1 MPSVS
6 EAELPNPLEADI
18 LQNGKGNVGG
28 LGAWLCETYNESFE
42 GLLSCTHALP
52 LSFSQLSLQVSHDPL

>member
-1 MPSVS
+1 MLSVS
-6 EAELPNPLEADI
+6 EAEFPNPLEADM

-28 LGAWLCETYNESFE
+28 LGAWLCETYKEGFE

-52 LSFSQLSLQVSHDPL
+52 LSFSTTITTGKP

>member
-6 EAELPNPLEADI
+6 EIPNRLEADM
-18 LQNGKGNVGG
+18 LQNGKGNAGG

-42 GLLSCTHALP
+42 GPLSCTHALP
-52 LSFSQLSLQVSHDPL
+52 LSFSQLSLHVSHDSL